1 MFLRIAQLDA
11 KTLQHVV
18 DRIESHSRTAD
29 SVYTTTSR
37 EQAEASVA
45 GGSGKGPEGSGE
57 AAKTVR
63 IEEPKRES
71 RFDVRDMGFVARCT
85 VYTFPLPP
93 QLLCTMGCEDASNY
107 MLFYVIIVGQVLV
120 WQSVLGRTGA
130 AGARDPARATAE
142 RTRRAPH

>member
-29 SVYTTTSR
+29 SAYTTTSR

-45 GGSGKGPEGSGE
+45 GGSGNGPVESGE

-71 RFDVRDMGFVARCT
+71 RFDVRDVCYCPRCT
-85 VYTFPLPP
+85 VCSFPLPS
-93 QLLCTMGCEDASNY
+93 QLLRTLECEDASNNT
-107 MLFYVIIVGQVLV
+107 LRFVIIVGQALV
-120 WQSVLGRTGA
+120 WQSVLCRTGA
-130 AGARDPARATAE
+130 AGARDPARAAAE
-142 RTRRAPH
+142 RAGRAPH

>member
-45 GGSGKGPEGSGE
+45 GGSGNGPEGSGE
-57 AAKTVR
+57 AVKTVR

-71 RFDVRDMGFVARCT
+71 RFDVRDMGCLSPVVPFTLSYYRCNCC
-85 VYTFPLPP
+85 VHWGVGMQVILCYA
-93 QLLCTMGCEDASNY
+93 LLS
-107 MLFYVIIVGQVLV
+107 
-120 WQSVLGRTGA
+120 S
-130 AGARDPARATAE
+130 
-142 RTRRAPH
+142 